1 MIITIE
7 DGVLR
12 AIVEDADEAPIVQE
26 AVGAPVVR
34 ASSIEPIVDG
44 EYAGWWRVD
53 FHHLARLTGDE
64 KFAFCLPTPFA
75 SRKEAIAAE
84 VAWLK
89 ANFLGLTDS
98 KE

>member
-12 AIVEDADEAPIVQE
+12 AIVEDTDEAPIVQE
-26 AVGAPVVR
+26 AIGAPVVR
-34 ASSIEPIVDG
+34 ASSIEPITEG
-44 EYAGWWRVD
+44 EYAGWWKVD
-53 FHHLARLTGDE
+53 FHHLAKATGDP
-64 KFAFCLPTPFA
+64 KFAFCLPQPFI

-89 ANFLGLTDS
+89 TNFLGLSES

>member
-12 AIVEDADEAPIVQE
+12 AIVEDGDEAPMVQE
-26 AVGAPVVR
+26 AIGAPVFR
-34 ASSIEPIVDG
+34 ASSIEPITEG
-44 EYAGWWRVD
+44 EYKGWWKVD
-53 FHHLARLTGDE
+53 FHHLAKETGDPR
-64 KFAFCLPTPFA
+64 FACSLPQPFV

-84 VAWLK
+84 IAWLK
-89 ANFLGLTDS
+89 TNFLGLSDS